1 LIYVGSYAKGHGD
14 GGYHVHL
21 LLWEEPYMRVYRK
34 QSLAAGLGRI
44 TSTPIGT
51 KAENVLHRT
60 SYVLGQQVS
69 VFGTS
74 VHQRHLP
81 RAKGKQSYIS
91 PQMKTLAAHHPEL
104 FYALTL
110 AKDQSVT
117 DETLVHEL
125 PLFI

>member
-1 LIYVGSYAKGHGD
+1 LIYVGSYAKGYGD

-21 LLWEEPYMRVYRK
+21 LLWEEPYMLVYRK
-34 QSLAAGLGRI
+34 QSLAAGLGRV
-44 TSTPIGT
+44 TSTQIGSEPEI
-51 KAENVLHRT
+51 ALHRT

-69 VFGTS
+69 VFGTN

-81 RAKGKQSYIS
+81 RGKGKRSYIS
-91 PQMKTLAAHHPEL
+91 PQIRLSLHITPNF

-117 DETLVHEL
+117 DETLVQEL